1 MNRKQ
6 ERKLQFNLWRY
17 LGRAGDT
24 GGEALSSAETSF
36 GAVFRAVAAA
46 GLGPGEREKR
56 QCVGNAYII
65 QKFPVGSLCGGKREV
80 K

>member
-36 GAVFRAVAAA
+36 GAVFVLLLLLA
-46 GLGPGEREKR
+46 LGQGRGKNGSVWGMPTLFK
-56 QCVGNAYII
+56 N
-65 QKFPVGSLCGGKREV
+65 FP
-80 K
+80 